1 MHQNGE
7 NLCKSGNDCVS
18 LLQTEGEINSE
29 ENTEKPEELEVFS
42 LTMSIMKASQL
53 VLWQIQESVPS
64 QPKPNNWKH

>member
-1 MHQNGE
+1 M
-7 NLCKSGNDCVS
+7 S